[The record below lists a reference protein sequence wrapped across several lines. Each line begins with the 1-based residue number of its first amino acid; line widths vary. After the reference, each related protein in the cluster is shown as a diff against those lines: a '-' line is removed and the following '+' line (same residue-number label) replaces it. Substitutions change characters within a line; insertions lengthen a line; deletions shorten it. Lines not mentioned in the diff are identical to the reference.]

1 MRSLNKVMLIGNLG
15 ADPEIRHT
23 PGGSAVANFR
33 MATTEVF
40 KDRGGNTQQKTEWHR
55 IVAWARLAEIC
66 EQYLRKGHR
75 VYIEGRIQTREWEDQ
90 KSGQKR
96 WSTEIVATNMLM
108 LSGRGEGGG
117 YEGAEVGAGRAS
129 AGAGAGDGDAAGRR
143 GAADPDS
150 GYTPDSSL
158 DPIAEE
164 DDLPF

>member
-1 MRSLNKVMLIGNLG
+1 MGSLNKAMLIGNLG

-33 MATTEVF
+33 IATTEVF
-40 KDRGGNTQQKTEWHR
+40 KDRGGNPQQRTEWHR

-66 EQYLRKGHR
+66 EQYLRKGR
-75 VYIEGRIQTREWEDQ
+75 QVYVEGRIQTREWEDQ

-96 WSTEIVATNMLM
+96 WSTEIVATNIQMLG
-108 LSGRGEGGG
+108 GRGEGGG
-117 YEGAEVGAGRAS
+117 HEGAEVGAGRAS
-129 AGAGAGDGDAAGRR
+129 AGGGDAASRR
-143 GAADPDS
+143 GGADPDS